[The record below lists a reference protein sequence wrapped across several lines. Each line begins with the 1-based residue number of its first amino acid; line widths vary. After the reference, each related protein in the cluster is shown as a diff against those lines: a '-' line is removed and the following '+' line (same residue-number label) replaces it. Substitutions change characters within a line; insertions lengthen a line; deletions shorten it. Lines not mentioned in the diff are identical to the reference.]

1 MAKRILE
8 QLDPDTA
15 PKGRSVW
22 DGINCESFER
32 QSQALFDNKQHVP
45 GRRCYTGTAQESHAA
60 DTRAIP
66 LEIERI
72 LTDDLAFIAASQPQV
87 DSVSAVAME
96 QDYDSH
102 SVSFK
107 LAANEGVT
115 FIVKD
120 HFDQLLTVLRNHAR
134 KGIFLE
140 STKDIASCDLLFVRR
155 NRLGVLYGPAFRYH
169 REPQFQ

>member
-22 DGINCESFER
+22 DGINCGSFER

-45 GRRCYTGTAQESHAA
+45 GRRCYTGTTQESCATDSH
-60 DTRAIP
+60 AIP

-96 QDYDSH
+96 QNNDSH
-102 SVSFK
+102 AVLFR

-115 FIVKD
+115 SIVKD
-120 HFDQLLTVLRNHAR
+120 HFDQLFAVLRSHAR
-134 KGIFLE
+134 KGIRLK
-140 STKDIASCDLLFVRR
+140 STKE
-155 NRLGVLYGPAFRYH
+155 FRFM
-169 REPQFQ
+169 QLTLCA

>member
-1 MAKRILE
+1 MAKRTLE

-22 DGINCESFER
+22 DGINCEPFER

-45 GRRCYTGTAQESHAA
+45 GRRCYTGTTQE
-60 DTRAIP
+60 RAIP

-96 QDYDSH
+96 QNNDSH
-102 SVSFK
+102 AVLFR

-115 FIVKD
+115 SIVKD
-120 HFDQLLTVLRNHAR
+120 HFDQLFAVLRSHAR
-134 KGIFLE
+134 KGIRLK
-140 STKDIASCDLLFVRR
+140 STKE
-155 NRLGVLYGPAFRYH
+155 FRFM
-169 REPQFQ
+169 QLTLCA